1 MLSEHRPL
9 RGPTPEV
16 IREAEEAHRE
26 TELTIGL
33 GEAILERARE
43 VGRGIEG
50 RVREMTVPREYDQ
63 PV

>member
-1 MLSEHRPL
+1 MPSEHRSL
-9 RGPTPEV
+9 RRPTPEV

-26 TELTIGL
+26 AELTIGL
-33 GEAILERARE
+33 GEELLERARE
-43 VGRGIEG
+43 VGRGIAG